1 MCYIKTLNKD
11 MMIEIACFYYIL
23 FFILGLELATPVLEQ
38 TSPFAQTKPSP
49 HLLNMSMSW
58 LLAGAL
64 PPVYSRPQRAH
75 SPNNSGVGKNFYYFF
90 KPIKF
95 TSQEIHSDKKF

>member
-1 MCYIKTLNKD
+1 MTLHNKR
-11 MMIEIACFYYIL
+11 IISPRFKLWLRKPTRSPHVIICTFI

-38 TSPFAQTKPSP
+38 TSPFAQKKPSP
-49 HLLNMSMSW
+49 HLLNMSLSW

-75 SPNNSGVGKNFYYFF
+75 SPNNSGVGASNK
-90 KPIKF
+90 
-95 TSQEIHSDKKF
+95 